1 MSMKTIEQTSPVSSS
16 KNKYDSDS
24 DSDHFYDALSRLL
37 VYYYI
42 NINTAKAELQI
53 RIKIKSE
60 KTIYCLVQK
69 QQKIRKKKNLMHPT
83 KKKHILTL

>member
-1 MSMKTIEQTSPVSSS
+1 MGHSMSMKTIEQTSPVSSS

-42 NINTAKAELQI
+42 NINTAKAEL
-53 RIKIKSE
+53 
-60 KTIYCLVQK
+60 
-69 QQKIRKKKNLMHPT
+69 
-83 KKKHILTL
+83 